1 MKKGFRKTISL
12 ESNQSRLTMEGAL
25 TAAAIGLM
33 MMLVLQQQ
41 QTQASGGEEVQGN
54 PRPNF
59 DATRVPTG
67 RIAVSQASTQD
78 ATRLRQASPFT
89 AQDLGD
95 VRIDDTKHK
104 NGGSATS
111 PRISFGLTDG
121 RAPYGGGYGGSAQGS
136 SGTYGAENS
145 SGRSNGG
152 YRSSSSSQTTQQST
166 QQSEAPSIG
175 ASTGPGRGASGA
187 PITIDTTGLSSG
199 EAANAMAATPS
210 AGAAVGPGKGATG
223 VAGVADQS
231 SIQSGKAG
239 AAVQELA
246 SAGALA
252 GPSKGAT
259 GLAGSFTGNLNSG
272 GGGAPEVVKP
282 SAATASLEYHAF
294 DGPMAGSTAYIDT
307 NNNGFFDPG
316 DWYTYT
322 DDQGYF
328 NIDYVDSNK
337 NGTWEQTEALK
348 RGDGSTY
355 YLTEGA
361 SLQVHVIGGT
371 DTVSNSLNRH
381 EMLTSLSGTGGVVS
395 PITTL
400 VEGISKDLGVANAEA
415 EAMVGKILGID
426 STVDLLKY
434 DPFSITVSNSRSLD
448 NNNIALDYKVKA
460 AQIFNLGY
468 VTEAVAGQE
477 SFNGLQSLGN
487 ELLKAATHS
496 DGSIGS
502 LDLTAND
509 DLKKYFSG
517 LSSSISAGALD
528 AFTSITQQANSLIK
542 QSGASGEVL
551 SVISSDRSIDGL
563 GSNKLLNKGI
573 DSSRD
578 LLADVLK
585 KDESFA
591 DRGAAKL
598 FWSDANVA
606 DGSIA
611 FEALHNFI
619 GLPSDIHSYASLPDV
634 QLQAEHRGETNAIAA
649 KGNAVVSTY
658 ETVSLLKDTT
668 LDYSHYTAKPSSLS
682 NAVAAANKSAAVIAP
697 DATTGIKLSDTPI
710 SKAIQTASTTS
721 TTAAAESSTS
731 AAGST
736 TSSTPSTAASST
748 VATSTVAAST
758 SASLPSISA
767 NNAAQITGAT
777 VKTNGSGRVI
787 QLPDASSTAN
797 TNQINSASNSSNSN
811 TVSSEST
818 GSSSSSGPPSS
829 SSSNSSSGS
838 SSNSSS
844 GSSSSTSSSSASD
857 ANQNSSPNST
867 TNSSSSST
875 STAPSNSAPSN
886 SGSSNSGSSNSG
898 SSSASASN
906 SDSSSGASAG
916 SSSASSNTQ
925 TADNNTSKASS
936 EESKSSAVET
946 SKTPEAPANTS
957 KTEVNSNNNS
967 SNSNSSSSE
976 STESSSGSGSA
987 SSSGSSS
994 SPSSSSSSNSSS
1006 GSSSSTSSSSASD
1019 ANQNSSPN
1027 STTNSSST
1035 STAPSNSGSSNS
1047 GSSNSGSSSASA
1059 SNSDSSS
1066 GASAGSSTASS
1077 NTQTADNNTS
1087 KASIEESKSSAVE
1100 TSKTQEAPADT
1111 SKTEVSSNNSSNSNS
1126 NSSSSESTESSSGS
1140 GSGPSSSSSSNS
1152 SSGSSSSTSSSSASD
1167 ANQNSSPNSTTNSSS
1182 TSTAPSNSGSSN
1194 SGSSN
1199 SGSSSASASN
1209 SDSSSG
1215 ASAGSSTASSNTQT
1229 ADNNTS
1235 KASIEESKSSAVET
1249 SKTQE
1254 APADTSK
1261 TEVSSNNSSNSNSN
1275 SNTSTGSTSSIP
1287 AASFTSSTSPS
1298 GEAYTAGTASA
1309 DHTIPVI
1316 KESSALATAS
1326 QANGQHSDVI
1336 ASVAI
1341 EPTTYQS
1348 LPNNPL
1354 AGSHE
1359 QAAIPAA
1366 SFTSSTSPSGE
1377 AYTAGTASADHTIP
1391 VIQESSALATASQAN
1406 SQHSDVIASVAIEP
1420 TTYHSLPSDP
1430 LAGAHEQAAQISK
1443 DLSVQPSSVFNGEPI
1458 LLEAIHDHSINAQAL
1473 DGSIEAD
1480 ISQQTRVLD
1489 RSTLLMG
1496 GQDDVLRVEAITD
1509 IHISL
1514 FESMGVELHGEIS
1527 SVAMEFSKIDMG
1539 AGDDII
1545 EINSVLSLNIDSS
1558 EDIAKLIGD
1567 INQEELGMLD
1577 SILMGGDGNDTMIV
1591 NGAARSRIDGGTGND
1606 DIYLTGESQYVTLDG
1621 GAGDDRIFGTNH
1633 SETLIGGD
1641 GDDLL
1646 FGHGGLDE
1654 MTGGRGSDIFI
1665 VDTDEGVDLGNLN
1678 ALSDFEKTILSGK
1691 ISNAELASITDFNGM
1706 EGDAIALRS
1715 ASIGVTQRAEDLFV
1729 YTPAASDMDK
1739 QVLLLSNFDEFFF
1752 SGQVEIK
1759 EGYALLTDLDTLV
1772 QVTDDGH
1779 LHALAHVSSQ
1789 VTPSNGMVFT
1799 TNNSLS
1805 S

>member
-867 TNSSSSST
+867 TNSSST
-875 STAPSNSAPSN
+875 STAPSN

-916 SSSASSNTQ
+916 SSTASSNTQ
-925 TADNNTSKASS
+925 TADNNTSKASI

-946 SKTPEAPANTS
+946 SKTQEAPADTS
-957 KTEVNSNNNS
+957 KTEVSSNNSSN

-1391 VIQESSALATASQAN
+1391 VIKESSALATASQAN

>member
-867 TNSSSSST
+867 TNSSST
-875 STAPSNSAPSN
+875 STAPSN

-967 SNSNSSSSE
+967 
-976 STESSSGSGSA
+976 
-987 SSSGSSS
+987 
-994 SPSSSSSSNSSS
+994 
-1006 GSSSSTSSSSASD
+1006 
-1019 ANQNSSPN
+1019 
-1027 STTNSSST
+1027 
-1035 STAPSNSGSSNS
+1035 
-1047 GSSNSGSSSASA
+1047 
-1059 SNSDSSS
+1059 
-1066 GASAGSSTASS
+1066 
-1077 NTQTADNNTS
+1077 
-1087 KASIEESKSSAVE
+1087 
-1100 TSKTQEAPADT
+1100 
-1111 SKTEVSSNNSSNSNS
+1111 SNS

-1235 KASIEESKSSAVET
+1235 KASIEESKSSPVET
-1249 SKTQE
+1249 SKTPE
-1254 APADTSK
+1254 APANTSK

>member
-33 MMLVLQQQ
+33 MMLVLHQQ

-78 ATRLRQASPFT
+78 ATRLRQASPFA

-145 SGRSNGG
+145 SGRSSGG
-152 YRSSSSSQTTQQST
+152 YRSSSSQTTQQST

-175 ASTGPGRGASGA
+175 ASTGPGRGTSGA

-468 VTEAVAGQE
+468 VTEAVAGQD

-517 LSSSISAGALD
+517 LSSNISAGALD

-591 DRGAAKL
+591 DGGAAKL

-721 TTAAAESSTS
+721 TTTAAGSSTS

-777 VKTNGSGRVI
+777 VKTNGSGTVI

-818 GSSSSSGPPSS
+818 GSSSSSGPSS
-829 SSSNSSSGS
+829 SS

-844 GSSSSTSSSSASD
+844 GSSSSTSSGSASD
-857 ANQNSSPNST
+857 ANKNSSPNST
-867 TNSSSSST
+867 TNSSST

-898 SSSASASN
+898 SSSI
-906 SDSSSGASAG
+906 
-916 SSSASSNTQ
+916 
-925 TADNNTSKASS
+925 
-936 EESKSSAVET
+936 
-946 SKTPEAPANTS
+946 
-957 KTEVNSNNNS
+957 
-967 SNSNSSSSE
+967 
-976 STESSSGSGSA
+976 
-987 SSSGSSS
+987 
-994 SPSSSSSSNSSS
+994 
-1006 GSSSSTSSSSASD
+1006 
-1019 ANQNSSPN
+1019 
-1027 STTNSSST
+1027 
-1035 STAPSNSGSSNS
+1035 
-1047 GSSNSGSSSASA
+1047 SA

-1087 KASIEESKSSAVE
+1087 KASIDESKSSAVE
-1100 TSKTQEAPADT
+1100 TSKTQEAPANT
-1111 SKTEVSSNNSSNSNS
+1111 SKTEVSSN
-1126 NSSSSESTESSSGS
+1126 
-1140 GSGPSSSSSSNS
+1140 
-1152 SSGSSSSTSSSSASD
+1152 SSSTS
-1167 ANQNSSPNSTTNSSS
+1167 
-1182 TSTAPSNSGSSN
+1182 
-1194 SGSSN
+1194 
-1199 SGSSSASASN
+1199 
-1209 SDSSSG
+1209 
-1215 ASAGSSTASSNTQT
+1215 
-1229 ADNNTS
+1229 NTS
-1235 KASIEESKSSAVET
+1235 
-1249 SKTQE
+1249 
-1254 APADTSK
+1254 
-1261 TEVSSNNSSNSNSN
+1261 VS
-1275 SNTSTGSTSSIP
+1275 TSTGSTSS
-1287 AASFTSSTSPS
+1287 
-1298 GEAYTAGTASA
+1298 
-1309 DHTIPVI
+1309 
-1316 KESSALATAS
+1316 
-1326 QANGQHSDVI
+1326 
-1336 ASVAI
+1336 
-1341 EPTTYQS
+1341 
-1348 LPNNPL
+1348 
-1354 AGSHE
+1354 
-1359 QAAIPAA
+1359 IPAA

-1406 SQHSDVIASVAIEP
+1406 GQHSDVIASVAIEP
-1420 TTYHSLPSDP
+1420 TTYQSLPNNP

-1480 ISQQTRVLD
+1480 VSHQTRVLD

-1665 VDTDEGVDLGNLN
+1665 VDMDEGVDLGNLN

-1691 ISNAELASITDFNGM
+1691 ISNAELASVTDFNGM

>member
-33 MMLVLQQQ
+33 MMLVLHQQ

-78 ATRLRQASPFT
+78 ATRLRQASPFA

-145 SGRSNGG
+145 SGRSSGG

-591 DRGAAKL
+591 DGGAAKL

-777 VKTNGSGRVI
+777 VKTNGSGTVI

-818 GSSSSSGPPSS
+818 GSSSSSGPSSS

-838 SSNSSS
+838 PSSNSS
-844 GSSSSTSSSSASD
+844 GSASD
-857 ANQNSSPNST
+857 ANQNSSPNLST
-867 TNSSSSST
+867 NSSST
-875 STAPSNSAPSN
+875 STAPSN

-916 SSSASSNTQ
+916 SNTASSNTQ
-925 TADNNTSKASS
+925 TADNNTSKASI

-946 SKTPEAPANTS
+946 SKTQEAPANTS
-957 KTEVNSNNNS
+957 KTEVNSNNSS

-976 STESSSGSGSA
+976 STGSSSS
-987 SSSGSSS
+987 SSS

-1035 STAPSNSGSSNS
+1035 STAPSNSAPSNSGSSNS
-1047 GSSNSGSSSASA
+1047 GSSNSGSSSVSA

-1087 KASIEESKSSAVE
+1087 KASSEESKSSAVE
-1100 TSKTQEAPADT
+1100 TSKTQEAPANT
-1111 SKTEVSSNNSSNSNS
+1111 SKTEVSL
-1126 NSSSSESTESSSGS
+1126 
-1140 GSGPSSSSSSNS
+1140 
-1152 SSGSSSSTSSSSASD
+1152 
-1167 ANQNSSPNSTTNSSS
+1167 NSSS
-1182 TSTAPSNSGSSN
+1182 TS
-1194 SGSSN
+1194 
-1199 SGSSSASASN
+1199 
-1209 SDSSSG
+1209 
-1215 ASAGSSTASSNTQT
+1215 
-1229 ADNNTS
+1229 NTS
-1235 KASIEESKSSAVET
+1235 
-1249 SKTQE
+1249 
-1254 APADTSK
+1254 
-1261 TEVSSNNSSNSNSN
+1261 VS
-1275 SNTSTGSTSSIP
+1275 TSTGSTSSIP

-1316 KESSALATAS
+1316 
-1326 QANGQHSDVI
+1326 H
-1336 ASVAI
+1336 
-1341 EPTTYQS
+1341 
-1348 LPNNPL
+1348 
-1354 AGSHE
+1354 
-1359 QAAIPAA
+1359 
-1366 SFTSSTSPSGE
+1366 
-1377 AYTAGTASADHTIP
+1377 
-1391 VIQESSALATASQAN
+1391 ESSALATASQAN

-1420 TTYHSLPSDP
+1420 STYQSLPSDP

-1480 ISQQTRVLD
+1480 ISHQTRVLD

-1665 VDTDEGVDLGNLN
+1665 VDMDEGVDLGNLN

-1691 ISNAELASITDFNGM
+1691 ISNAELASVTDFNGM

-1715 ASIGVTQRAEDLFV
+1715 ASIGVTQHAEDLFV

-1789 VTPSNGMVFT
+1789 VTPSNGMIFT

>member
-1126 NSSSSESTESSSGS
+1126 NS
-1140 GSGPSSSSSSNS
+1140 
-1152 SSGSSSSTSSSSASD
+1152 
-1167 ANQNSSPNSTTNSSS
+1167 
-1182 TSTAPSNSGSSN
+1182 
-1194 SGSSN
+1194 
-1199 SGSSSASASN
+1199 
-1209 SDSSSG
+1209 
-1215 ASAGSSTASSNTQT
+1215 
-1229 ADNNTS
+1229 
-1235 KASIEESKSSAVET
+1235 
-1249 SKTQE
+1249 
-1254 APADTSK
+1254 
-1261 TEVSSNNSSNSNSN
+1261 
-1275 SNTSTGSTSSIP
+1275 NTSTGSTSSIP

>member
-916 SSSASSNTQ
+916 SS
-925 TADNNTSKASS
+925 
-936 EESKSSAVET
+936 
-946 SKTPEAPANTS
+946 
-957 KTEVNSNNNS
+957 
-967 SNSNSSSSE
+967 
-976 STESSSGSGSA
+976 
-987 SSSGSSS
+987 
-994 SPSSSSSSNSSS
+994 
-1006 GSSSSTSSSSASD
+1006 
-1019 ANQNSSPN
+1019 
-1027 STTNSSST
+1027 
-1035 STAPSNSGSSNS
+1035 
-1047 GSSNSGSSSASA
+1047 
-1059 SNSDSSS
+1059 
-1066 GASAGSSTASS
+1066 
-1077 NTQTADNNTS
+1077 
-1087 KASIEESKSSAVE
+1087 
-1100 TSKTQEAPADT
+1100 
-1111 SKTEVSSNNSSNSNS
+1111 
-1126 NSSSSESTESSSGS
+1126 
-1140 GSGPSSSSSSNS
+1140 
-1152 SSGSSSSTSSSSASD
+1152 
-1167 ANQNSSPNSTTNSSS
+1167 
-1182 TSTAPSNSGSSN
+1182 
-1194 SGSSN
+1194 
-1199 SGSSSASASN
+1199 
-1209 SDSSSG
+1209 
-1215 ASAGSSTASSNTQT
+1215 TASSNTQT

>member
-1047 GSSNSGSSSASA
+1047 GSSNSGSSSVSA

-1087 KASIEESKSSAVE
+1087 KASIEESKSSPVE
-1100 TSKTQEAPADT
+1100 TSKTPEAPANT
-1111 SKTEVSSNNSSNSNS
+1111 SKTEVSSMFL
-1126 NSSSSESTESSSGS
+1126 
-1140 GSGPSSSSSSNS
+1140 
-1152 SSGSSSSTSSSSASD
+1152 
-1167 ANQNSSPNSTTNSSS
+1167 
-1182 TSTAPSNSGSSN
+1182 
-1194 SGSSN
+1194 
-1199 SGSSSASASN
+1199 
-1209 SDSSSG
+1209 
-1215 ASAGSSTASSNTQT
+1215 
-1229 ADNNTS
+1229 
-1235 KASIEESKSSAVET
+1235 
-1249 SKTQE
+1249 
-1254 APADTSK
+1254 
-1261 TEVSSNNSSNSNSN
+1261 
-1275 SNTSTGSTSSIP
+1275 
-1287 AASFTSSTSPS
+1287 SF
-1298 GEAYTAGTASA
+1298 
-1309 DHTIPVI
+1309 H
-1316 KESSALATAS
+1316 
-1326 QANGQHSDVI
+1326 
-1336 ASVAI
+1336 
-1341 EPTTYQS
+1341 
-1348 LPNNPL
+1348 
-1354 AGSHE
+1354 
-1359 QAAIPAA
+1359 
-1366 SFTSSTSPSGE
+1366 
-1377 AYTAGTASADHTIP
+1377 
-1391 VIQESSALATASQAN
+1391 
-1406 SQHSDVIASVAIEP
+1406 
-1420 TTYHSLPSDP
+1420 
-1430 LAGAHEQAAQISK
+1430 
-1443 DLSVQPSSVFNGEPI
+1443 
-1458 LLEAIHDHSINAQAL
+1458 
-1473 DGSIEAD
+1473 
-1480 ISQQTRVLD
+1480 
-1489 RSTLLMG
+1489 STLGEEGAPKIPTLY
-1496 GQDDVLRVEAITD
+1496 LKL
-1509 IHISL
+1509 SFL
-1514 FESMGVELHGEIS
+1514 SCLHAS
-1527 SVAMEFSKIDMG
+1527 R
-1539 AGDDII
+1539 
-1545 EINSVLSLNIDSS
+1545 NID
-1558 EDIAKLIGD
+1558 
-1567 INQEELGMLD
+1567 N
-1577 SILMGGDGNDTMIV
+1577 T
-1591 NGAARSRIDGGTGND
+1591 
-1606 DIYLTGESQYVTLDG
+1606 
-1621 GAGDDRIFGTNH
+1621 
-1633 SETLIGGD
+1633 
-1641 GDDLL
+1641 
-1646 FGHGGLDE
+1646 
-1654 MTGGRGSDIFI
+1654 
-1665 VDTDEGVDLGNLN
+1665 
-1678 ALSDFEKTILSGK
+1678 
-1691 ISNAELASITDFNGM
+1691 
-1706 EGDAIALRS
+1706 AI
-1715 ASIGVTQRAEDLFV
+1715 
-1729 YTPAASDMDK
+1729 
-1739 QVLLLSNFDEFFF
+1739 
-1752 SGQVEIK
+1752 
-1759 EGYALLTDLDTLV
+1759 
-1772 QVTDDGH
+1772 
-1779 LHALAHVSSQ
+1779 
-1789 VTPSNGMVFT
+1789 
-1799 TNNSLS
+1799 
-1805 S
+1805 